1 MQLYL
6 KKPEG
11 VKPLF
16 SRHLIQLSLELHIE
30 PKILYAQMFRLRQPD
45 TPSLQHLWRRYS
57 GDTRRL
63 ARDVKRLRQMD
74 GFGTAGA
81 FYEGVATSESF
92 EKEYRPIDA
101 DSRLTPM
108 MLTMILDL
116 YYRLTPVTMVAET
129 PEVGELHEVQ
139 RPVIKA
145 LSGVSRGMEKVYI
158 KRAGRAHRHRSTD
171 ARVLQ
176 MTCFS
181 GGRTPPPAVFPIP
194 RRNIPRSTDGTFPAV
209 PPPYFRRTG
218 ASNTI
223 IISIAST
230 SCHTLQ
236 PKVETQDFASHK
248 EECAID

>member
-129 PEVGELHEVQ
+129 PEVGVRPLHEVQ
-139 RPVIKA
+139 RHVIKA

-158 KRAGRAHRHRSTD
+158 KRAGRARRHRSTD

-181 GGRTPPPAVFPIP
+181 GGITPLPAVFPNP
-194 RRNIPRSTDGTFPAV
+194 AGTFHAAPTEHFLPYHRHISAV
-209 PPPYFRRTG
+209 QAHETPSLFQSQAHHVIRY
-218 ASNTI
+218 N
-223 IISIAST
+223 
-230 SCHTLQ
+230 
-236 PKVETQDFASHK
+236 PK
-248 EECAID
+248 

>member
-16 SRHLIQLSLELHIE
+16 SRLLIQLSLELHIE

-92 EKEYRPIDA
+92 NDGGGDTRGGRTGALHAHTAVARSRGDGLLPSVRP
-101 DSRLTPM
+101 
-108 MLTMILDL
+108 
-116 YYRLTPVTMVAET
+116 
-129 PEVGELHEVQ
+129 LHEVQ
-139 RPVIKA
+139 RHVIKA
-145 LSGVSRGMEKVYI
+145 LS
-158 KRAGRAHRHRSTD
+158 
-171 ARVLQ
+171 
-176 MTCFS
+176 
-181 GGRTPPPAVFPIP
+181 
-194 RRNIPRSTDGTFPAV
+194 
-209 PPPYFRRTG
+209 
-218 ASNTI
+218 
-223 IISIAST
+223 
-230 SCHTLQ
+230 
-236 PKVETQDFASHK
+236 
-248 EECAID
+248 

>member
-1 MQLYL
+1 MWLPLMQLYL

-129 PEVGELHEVQ
+129 PEVGELARCMRIPPSLVAEAMGCFLVCD
-139 RPVIKA
+139 PCMKYSDPS
-145 LSGVSRGMEKVYI
+145 SGLYPECLAVWRKYI
-158 KRAGRAHRHRSTD
+158 SKEPEELAATAAQMRA
-171 ARVLQ
+171 
-176 MTCFS
+176 
-181 GGRTPPPAVFPIP
+181 
-194 RRNIPRSTDGTFPAV
+194 
-209 PPPYFRRTG
+209 YFR
-218 ASNTI
+218 
-223 IISIAST
+223 
-230 SCHTLQ
+230 
-236 PKVETQDFASHK
+236 
-248 EECAID
+248 

>member
-1 MQLYL
+1 MWLPLMQLYL

-129 PEVGELHEVQ
+129 PEVGELARCMRIPPSLVAEVMVCFLVCD
-139 RPVIKA
+139 PCMKY
-145 LSGVSRGMEKVYI
+145 SDTSSRLYPECLAVWRKYI
-158 KRAGRAHRHRSTD
+158 SKEPEELAAT
-171 ARVLQ
+171 AAQ
-176 MTCFS
+176 MC
-181 GGRTPPPAVFPIP
+181 A
-194 RRNIPRSTDGTFPAV
+194 
-209 PPPYFRRTG
+209 YFR
-218 ASNTI
+218 
-223 IISIAST
+223 
-230 SCHTLQ
+230 
-236 PKVETQDFASHK
+236 
-248 EECAID
+248 